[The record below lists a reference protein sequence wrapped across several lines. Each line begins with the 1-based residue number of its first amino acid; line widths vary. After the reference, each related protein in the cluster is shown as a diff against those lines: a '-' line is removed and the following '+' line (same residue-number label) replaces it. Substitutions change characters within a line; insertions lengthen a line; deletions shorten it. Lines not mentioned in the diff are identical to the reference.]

1 MKMYLAGLCLLISI
15 HLCAYADEANR
26 KNLKAGAD
34 LIKQTYE
41 EQLYTLPAFK
51 MGHYGL
57 RMYRQTQED
66 KYTSAIWL
74 DMARLTSLLNRF
86 AMEVY
91 TSEQIRD
98 YVKISSENYTDTD
111 PVRGALRRKS
121 LQKMPEYLYLMY
133 LLGSMSRADEYG
145 LKHREDAKLRE
156 VIKRYD
162 FTKYASDPDM
172 IRAWAAQLANQVY
185 WLRQLGEQ
193 DVVESFIN
201 TFKATYPD
209 SQDDQLTEQEF
220 ANKIYG
226 LTHLIFAASEYYQ
239 RPINEQDFQW
249 IYDYFRNNIDKI
261 IARSKED
268 VITETAISFLLAGKE
283 TDPVVSKVRVHI
295 LNAIDKEQ
303 GMIPSR
309 DGRFSFSYGEHR
321 NVLAVML
328 LDWRG
333 VNTGP
338 NIQLQPNMFRSL
350 PYGLVTK

>member
-121 LQKMPEYLYLMY
+121 LQKCLSIYISCTYL
-133 LLGSMSRADEYG
+133 
-145 LKHREDAKLRE
+145 
-156 VIKRYD
+156 
-162 FTKYASDPDM
+162 
-172 IRAWAAQLANQVY
+172 
-185 WLRQLGEQ
+185 
-193 DVVESFIN
+193 
-201 TFKATYPD
+201 
-209 SQDDQLTEQEF
+209 
-220 ANKIYG
+220 
-226 LTHLIFAASEYYQ
+226 
-239 RPINEQDFQW
+239 
-249 IYDYFRNNIDKI
+249 
-261 IARSKED
+261 
-268 VITETAISFLLAGKE
+268 
-283 TDPVVSKVRVHI
+283 
-295 LNAIDKEQ
+295 
-303 GMIPSR
+303 
-309 DGRFSFSYGEHR
+309 
-321 NVLAVML
+321 
-328 LDWRG
+328 
-333 VNTGP
+333 GP
-338 NIQLQPNMFRSL
+338 
-350 PYGLVTK
+350 